1 MKAPYLYLSIPPKYW
16 SYDSYS
22 LWMPLLSE
30 TLFRQV
36 TPRVHVCIYMH
47 MFMCVYPC
55 FPFLF
60 PGVVVGMFFAV
71 ENPRK
76 ENLRSL
82 LGSRLLVPPQLS
94 FLRPSQSSEA
104 IEINVIIS
112 ERENMVYCSEAHER
126 LRIKN
131 SFSGQIPKAGYFCW
145 VGGEVLIKYCR
156 YQV

>member
-1 MKAPYLYLSIPPKYW
+1 MDAIAVW
-16 SYDSYS
+16 DS
-22 LWMPLLSE
+22 LWTSYTMSACVY
-30 TLFRQV
+30 T
-36 TPRVHVCIYMH
+36 YMH

-71 ENPRK
+71 ENPSK